1 MIIIDT
7 REQKPLWEPAHFRVE
22 VKKLDEGDYTTRDLY
37 NKAHAERKSGIDLYG
52 SLIQNHKR
60 FSAEIQR
67 AIEKDLS
74 FAIFVECT
82 EKIFVAKRFK
92 GGSRLQVKPEVLAKI
107 VKTFTSRDPVDFVW
121 CKDRDDMRNKM
132 CIWFVDQMKELGI
145 ESVPEEKKKS
155 VPESEDSVSLKI
167 GDFETLADEKEFST
181 GRNGYGFY
189 GKVEIHGRMHQIS
202 FNAVNLEG

>member
-7 REQKPLWEPAHFRVE
+7 REQRPLWNSNSFKVR
-22 VKKLDEGDYTTRDLY
+22 KLKLDEGDYTTEELL

-82 EKIFVAKRFK
+82 EKTFIAKRFK
-92 GGSRLQVKPEVLAKI
+92 VGCRLQVKSETLAKI
-107 VKTFTSRDPVDFVW
+107 ITTFMSRYPIEFIW
-121 CKDRDDMRNKM
+121 CKNREDLRNKM
-132 CIWFVDQMKELGI
+132 CLWFVKE
-145 ESVPEEKKKS
+145 
-155 VPESEDSVSLKI
+155 I
-167 GDFETLADEKEFST
+167 G
-181 GRNGYGFY
+181 
-189 GKVEIHGRMHQIS
+189 EIK
-202 FNAVNLEG
+202 NA